1 MRFRV
6 LAPLAVLALVA
17 TGCGDDDAEPQSTG
31 ETPSTTAD
39 ATDATTETSVEPST
53 TTTST
58 VPDAGAEDAPGESGG
73 EEEGLGDA
81 FVYVAELS
89 GGAEVPGPGD
99 DAGSGRAELRSS
111 DDGLCLD
118 MVARGL
124 DSEVA
129 DAHIHEAPA
138 GQSGG
143 VVIPIGPPT
152 AADGDT
158 DTWTE
163 VCVPV
168 DDELV
173 HRFEVDAS
181 QFYVNVHTSSFPD
194 GAVRGQLDYAT
205 IFDLELS

>member
-1 MRFRV
+1 MRSRL
-6 LAPLAVLALVA
+6 LAPLVVLALVA
-17 TGCGDDDAEPQSTG
+17 VGCGDDDAEPQSTG
-31 ETPSTTAD
+31 ETSSTTAD
-39 ATDATTETSVEPST
+39 DDTTDTSAEPST

-58 VPDAGAEDAPGESGG
+58 VPDAEAEDAPGESGG
-73 EEEGLGDA
+73 EDEGLGDA

-89 GGAEVPGPGD
+89 GGSEVPGPGD

-111 DDGLCLD
+111 DDGLCID
-118 MVARGL
+118 MVVRGV
-124 DSEVA
+124 DSEVT
-129 DAHIHEAPA
+129 DAHIHEGAA
-138 GQSGG
+138 GESGG

-152 AADGDT
+152 ASEGDT
-158 DTWTE
+158 NTWTE

-181 QFYVNVHTSSFPD
+181 RFYANVHTTSFPD